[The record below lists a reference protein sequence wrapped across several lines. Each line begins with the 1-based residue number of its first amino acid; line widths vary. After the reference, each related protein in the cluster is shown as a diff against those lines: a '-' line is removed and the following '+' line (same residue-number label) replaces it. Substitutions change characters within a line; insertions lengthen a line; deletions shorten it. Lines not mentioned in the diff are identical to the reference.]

1 MIVCCNWLKLC
12 ETHNKMCSNDFDFV
26 HLCMIWSSG
35 WERIDI
41 EDWRALHFNHVVIFT
56 LYVFV
61 CLVFPASPVEFC
73 RKCCCHLQSSFEEV
87 TVNIEPFS
95 IPKGVARAQISSAP
109 PMPST
114 LSAAP
119 ELGNDYFLSVVEMP
133 SSLRLA
139 SMLQVHFHIII
150 IDYFT

>member
-1 MIVCCNWLKLC
+1 MQQWFWFC
-12 ETHNKMCSNDFDFV
+12 T
-26 HLCMIWSSG
+26 
-35 WERIDI
+35 
-41 EDWRALHFNHVVIFT
+41 ALYDMVIRVSAVWYRELTCITVHFNHVVIFT

-73 RKCCCHLQSSFEEV
+73 RKCSCHLQSSFEEV
-87 TVNIEPFS
+87 TVNITIFHPQRGS
-95 IPKGVARAQISSAP
+95 KGTKKISSAP

-139 SMLQVHFHIII
+139 SMLQVHFHNYNWLFYLII

>member
-1 MIVCCNWLKLC
+1 MHYSTFQPCSHFHFVC
-12 ETHNKMCSNDFDFV
+12 T
-26 HLCMIWSSG
+26 
-35 WERIDI
+35 
-41 EDWRALHFNHVVIFT
+41 
-56 LYVFV
+56 VFV

-73 RKCCCHLQSSFEEV
+73 RKYSCHLQSSFEEV
-87 TVNIEPFS
+87 TVNIFHPQRGS
-95 IPKGVARAQISSAP
+95 KGTKKISSAP

-139 SMLQVHFHIII
+139 SMLQVHFHN
-150 IDYFT
+150 YN